1 MNYKKIIKSQRLRF
15 NILRIFS
22 WIPAKIMLKIQYYI
36 KFNRPLNLSN
46 PSRFSEKIQF
56 YKLFYRNKDMLRCVD
71 KYLVR
76 SFLKERNVDE
86 YLNKLYLVCNDA
98 EEIDFSVLP
107 EKFVI
112 KTSDG
117 TGGENVFICRD
128 KSILDIK
135 SVVSKINSW
144 RNRKINIMTH
154 EWAYEGACD
163 SKIIIEYYLEDSSS
177 TDNSINDYKFF
188 CFDGEVDCLCIDMD
202 RYSNHKRNFYD
213 LNWNHLIINS
223 DKLSSDVKL
232 NKPSNFDEMIDLAKR
247 LSKGFPFVRVDLYNV
262 EGKIYF
268 GEMTFYPW
276 SGYVAFSPDI
286 FDFKLGEKFIIK

>member
-1 MNYKKIIKSQRLRF
+1 MDYKKIIKSQKLRF
-15 NILRIFS
+15 NILKIFS
-22 WIPAKIMLKIQYYI
+22 WIPAKIMLRIQYFI
-36 KFNRPLNLSN
+36 KLNRCLDLSN
-46 PSRFSEKIQF
+46 PFRFSEKIQF

-76 SFLKERNVDE
+76 SFLKERNAEE

-98 EEIDFSVLP
+98 MEIDFSVLP
-107 EKFVI
+107 NKFVI

-128 KSILDIK
+128 KLTLDIK
-135 SVVSKINSW
+135 SVVLKINSW
-144 RNRKINIMTH
+144 KNRNINIMTH
-154 EWAYEGACD
+154 EWAYKGANN
-163 SKIIIEYYLEDSSS
+163 SKIIIENYLEDPSSL
-177 TDNSINDYKFF
+177 DNSIKDYKFF
-188 CFDGEVDCLCIDMD
+188 CFDGEVNFLCIDMN

-213 LNWNHLIINS
+213 LNWNHLRINS
-223 DKLSSDVKL
+223 DKPFSEVKL
-232 NKPSNFDEMIDLAKR
+232 KKPSNFDEMIDLAKR

-262 EGKIYF
+262 ESKIYF

-286 FDFKLGEKFIIK
+286 FDFNLGEKFIVK

>member
-1 MNYKKIIKSQRLRF
+1 KL
-15 NILRIFS
+15 
-22 WIPAKIMLKIQYYI
+22 
-36 KFNRPLNLSN
+36 NRCLDLSN
-46 PSRFSEKIQF
+46 PFRFSEKIQF

-76 SFLKERNVDE
+76 SFLKERNADE

-98 EEIDFSVLP
+98 MEIDFSVLP
-107 EKFVI
+107 NKFVI

-128 KSILDIK
+128 KLTLDIK
-135 SVVSKINSW
+135 SVVLKINSW
-144 RNRKINIMTH
+144 KNRNINIMTH
-154 EWAYEGACD
+154 EWAYKGANN
-163 SKIIIEYYLEDSSS
+163 SKIIIENYLEDPSSL
-177 TDNSINDYKFF
+177 DNSIKDYKFF
-188 CFDGEVDCLCIDMD
+188 CFDGEVNFLCIDMN

-213 LNWNHLIINS
+213 LNWNHLRINS
-223 DKLSSDVKL
+223 DKLFSEVKL
-232 NKPSNFDEMIDLAKR
+232 KKPSNFDEMIDLAKR

-262 EGKIYF
+262 ESKIYF

-286 FDFKLGEKFIIK
+286 FDFNLGEKFIVK

>member
-1 MNYKKIIKSQRLRF
+1 VNYKKIIKSQRLRF

-22 WIPAKIMLKIQYYI
+22 WIPSKIMLKIQYYI

-128 KSILDIK
+128 KSTLDIK
-135 SVVSKINSW
+135 SVVSKINGW
-144 RNRKINIMTH
+144 KNRKINIMTH
-154 EWAYEGACD
+154 EWAYEGAYD

-213 LNWNHLIINS
+213 LKWNHLIINS

-232 NKPSNFDEMIDLAKR
+232 NKPGNFDEMIDLAKR

-262 EGKIYF
+262 DGKIYF

-286 FDFKLGEKFIIK
+286 FDFKLGEKFSIK

>member
-22 WIPAKIMLKIQYYI
+22 WIPSKIMLKIQYFI

-128 KSILDIK
+128 KSILSTI
-135 SVVSKINSW
+135 SVLKN
-144 RNRKINIMTH
+144 
-154 EWAYEGACD
+154 
-163 SKIIIEYYLEDSSS
+163 
-177 TDNSINDYKFF
+177 
-188 CFDGEVDCLCIDMD
+188 
-202 RYSNHKRNFYD
+202 
-213 LNWNHLIINS
+213 
-223 DKLSSDVKL
+223 
-232 NKPSNFDEMIDLAKR
+232 
-247 LSKGFPFVRVDLYNV
+247 
-262 EGKIYF
+262 
-268 GEMTFYPW
+268 
-276 SGYVAFSPDI
+276 
-286 FDFKLGEKFIIK
+286 

>member
-1 MNYKKIIKSQRLRF
+1 MDYKKIIKSQRLRF
-15 NILRIFS
+15 NFLRIFS

-36 KFNRPLNLSN
+36 KLNRRLNLSN

-56 YKLFYRNKDMLRCVD
+56 YKLFYRNKDMLSCSD
-71 KYLVR
+71 KYVVR
-76 SFLKERNVDE
+76 SFLKERNVDK
-86 YLNKLYLVCNDA
+86 YLNKLYLVCKDA

-117 TGGENVFICRD
+117 TGGDNVFICRD
-128 KSILDIK
+128 KSTLDIK
-135 SVVSKINSW
+135 SVVSKINGW
-144 RNRKINIMTH
+144 KNKKINIMTH
-154 EWAYEGACD
+154 EWAYEGAYD
-163 SKIIIEYYLEDSSS
+163 SKIIIEHYLEDSSS
-177 TDNSINDYKFF
+177 ADNSINDYKFF
-188 CFDGEVDCLCIDMD
+188 CFNGEVDCLCIDID

-213 LNWNHLIINS
+213 LKWNHLKINS
-223 DKLSSDVKL
+223 DKLYSDINL
-232 NKPSNFDEMIDLAKR
+232 NKPGNFDEMIDLAKR

-262 EGKIYF
+262 DGKIYF

-286 FDFKLGEKFIIK
+286 FDFKLGEKFSI